1 MTKLILQNSRVMNL
15 ILTALIGE
23 DAIDHYISSPCE
35 WIDGRHADVLYT
47 PVTSPTDAFPPVII
61 EIQNVVDKPFIRR
74 LIKYCG
80 HIFDKYQVEP
90 IALTI
95 CINTARREITKKL
108 TETDKA
114 PFIKRLP
121 SDEWAQAHYFINE
134 TTIASS
140 LQTPLLPMVALAY
153 VLTKQQVSLLSLEHR
168 NDPTVQILYSIMK
181 ETLDHEV
188 HNEETT
194 VNVLLNVCNN
204 NRDQFKRILEALE
217 KDGDV
222 KRARL
227 YADDGLLYAQTCI
240 RKYSQTSSSTMP
252 EPLALPQEV
261 VEGSSSSSSSHQN
274 PLREIEPEKRMTD
287 MEWAKKFIEEYKAEN
302 KRMNWQICFAKG
314 QEAGFFKNYTNA
326 QSLKN
331 TYNGLKPKQ

>member
-1 MTKLILQNSRVMNL
+1 V
-15 ILTALIGE
+15 
-23 DAIDHYISSPCE
+23 SPL
-35 WIDGRHADVLYT
+35 G
-47 PVTSPTDAFPPVII
+47 
-61 EIQNVVDKPFIRR
+61 
-74 LIKYCG
+74 
-80 HIFDKYQVEP
+80 
-90 IALTI
+90 
-95 CINTARREITKKL
+95 
-108 TETDKA
+108 
-114 PFIKRLP
+114 
-121 SDEWAQAHYFINE
+121 
-134 TTIASS
+134 
-140 LQTPLLPMVALAY
+140 
-153 VLTKQQVSLLSLEHR
+153 LEHR
-168 NDPTVQILYSIMK
+168 NDPTVQMLYSIMK

-194 VNVLLNVCNN
+194 VNVCNN

-326 QSLKN
+326 QSLKS